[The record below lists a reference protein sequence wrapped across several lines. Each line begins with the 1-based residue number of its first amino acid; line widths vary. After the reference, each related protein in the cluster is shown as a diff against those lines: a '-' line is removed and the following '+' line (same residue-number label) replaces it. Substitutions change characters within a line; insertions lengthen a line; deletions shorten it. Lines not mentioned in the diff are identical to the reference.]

1 MSKIRGFK
9 EISPYDIDRA
19 IERIGKEWMLI
30 TAKDGG
36 GANAMTASW
45 GSMGEL
51 WSRPVATC
59 FIRPQRYTFELVEDS
74 STVSLAFFGTQKR
87 TELAMCGKKSGR
99 DCDKIAEAGFSLSE
113 IDGTP
118 VINEAEML
126 IIGKKLYAD
135 FIRED
140 CFIDRSMLDF
150 YKAQDFHKFYIF
162 EIVKVLV
169 KE

>member
-1 MSKIRGFK
+1 MNDFIEVSIE
-9 EISPYDIDRA
+9 EIEDVFQ
-19 IERIGKEWMLI
+19 RIGKQWMLI
-30 TAKDGG
+30 TVADGEKV
-36 GANAMTASW
+36 NAMTASW